1 MIAPARGWP
10 SWLIACTGMET
21 DWARSGGADE
31 TIAIV
36 SSISVTPIRRS
47 KGARQAIVGTSDGNR
62 PPPRFPLFDYPRV
75 SAIRNVSLQYGFH
88 VTPDAVLTL
97 LRKPALADLDI
108 QGTESAG
115 ISRHIVGMQ
124 EPYRKGEATPFW
136 PRVLRWTEFRGPVA
150 DNSPKLQGRG
160 KTAGRSEFPRS

>member
-21 DWARSGGADE
+21 DWARSGGADQ

-36 SSISVTPIRRS
+36 SSVSVTPIRRS
-47 KGARQAIVGTSDGNR
+47 KGAQWAIVGTSDGNR

-115 ISRHIVGMQ
+115 ISRHIVGDARALQ
-124 EPYRKGEATPFW
+124 ERRSDSILASSLALDGVSRTCRGQFPEAPG
-136 PRVLRWTEFRGPVA
+136 PREDGGPV
-150 DNSPKLQGRG
+150 
-160 KTAGRSEFPRS
+160 